1 MVRIILVLIVII
13 LSSCEGVEQSDNN
26 RKVIVRKEINDSLSV
41 RFFFNK
47 ENKNIHSLIFKNKNS
62 NVNRVIGFRDDGFTV
77 SSITSYKNR
86 KEVGLSYRYFPNGV
100 LNFKSNFK
108 DGEFH
113 GDCETYSNEGI
124 LLYKATYLNGIEKEV
139 IIGTREEEI
148 EIIEE

>member
-41 RFFFNK
+41 RFSFDK
-47 ENKNIHSLIFKNKNS
+47 ENKNIYSLIFKNKNS
-62 NVNRVIGFRDDGFTV
+62 NVNRFIGFRDDGFTI

-86 KEVGLSYRYFPNGV
+86 KEVGLSYRYFPNGR
-100 LNFKSNFK
+100 LNLRVNYK
-108 DGEFH
+108 DGEYH
-113 GDCETYSNEGI
+113 GDYEAYSEEGE
-124 LLYKATYLNGIEKEV
+124 LLYKATYVNGIEKEV

>member
-1 MVRIILVLIVII
+1 MILVLVVVM
-13 LSSCEGVEQSDNN
+13 LSSCNDVEQYDDN
-26 RKVIVRKEINDSLSV
+26 RKVVVRKEINDSLSV
-41 RFFFNK
+41 RFFFDK
-47 ENKNIHSLIFKNKNS
+47 KNKNIHSLIFKNKNS
-62 NVNRVIGFRDDGFTV
+62 NVNRVIGFSDDGFTI

-124 LLYKATYLNGIEKEV
+124 LLYKATYINGIEKEV